1 VALVTNN
8 SSDMIEVLRGLR
20 QTRSFSSDPVDQSVL
35 DSILEVARW
44 TGSGG
49 NKQPWRLVVVRD
61 AETRAELAAAKADT
75 GWLAHASVV
84 IGIVTEGKTPES
96 FRFDAG
102 RLVERIML
110 AATAQ
115 GLRAAV
121 IGFGAPDSEPA
132 QKARELL
139 NVPGDLWLTHAVAIG
154 HPGPSENVPGSKR
167 GGRKP
172 LDEIVVRERFP

>member
-1 VALVTNN
+1 MSADESNQL
-8 SSDMIEVLRGLR
+8 IEMLRGLR
-20 QTRSFSSDPVDQSVL
+20 QTRSFATNPVDRTVL

-61 AETRAELAAAKADT
+61 SDTRTALSAVKADT
-75 GWLAHASVV
+75 GWLANAPVV

-110 AATAQ
+110 AAFAQ

-121 IGFGAPDSEPA
+121 IGFGAADSEPA
-132 QKARELL
+132 QIARALL
-139 NVPGDLWLTHAVAIG
+139 NVPEGFWLTHAVVIG
-154 HPGPSENVPGSKR
+154 HPGPKEQDPGGKKA
-167 GGRKP
+167 GRKP
-172 LDEIVVRERFP
+172 LAEIVVEERFP